1 LNGSKTEWFLK
12 ECELALKSSGFI
24 LIPSESISVRNPVLD
39 KVVAAYSELKFEKR
53 KFPIIYSVF
62 CVNVEN
68 NTDLGLFRFTVEIDG
83 PYAEEHYIKLCEYAS
98 RVAPHLLLGTMFIE
112 KEDRGIKISLNY
124 DAIVDLT
131 SASIKKFPQMI
142 FSLLSCN
149 LMLIAKRVYEVGTG
163 NYKIL
168 KDEKLFLNDM
178 NKLASMAN

>member
-1 LNGSKTEWFLK
+1 MNRSKTEWFLK

-24 LIPSESISVRNPVLD
+24 LIPSENIEVKSSVLD
-39 KVVAAYSELKFEKR
+39 KVVAAYSELKFGKH

-68 NTDLGLFRFTVEIDG
+68 DTELGLFRFTIEIDG
-83 PYAEEHYIKLCEYAS
+83 PYAKEHYIKLCEYAS
-98 RVAPHLLLGTMFIE
+98 RVTPHLLLGTVFIE

-124 DAIVDLT
+124 DVIVDLS
-131 SASIKKFPQMI
+131 SANIKKLPQMV
-142 FSLLSCN
+142 FSLLSCGV
-149 LMLIAKRVYEVGTG
+149 MLIARRVYEVGTG

-168 KDEKLFLNDM
+168 EDEKLFLNDM